1 MAIEIERKYLLINE
15 DWRQLVS
22 KSTRMTQGY
31 LCRSEIKA
39 IRVRIAADQ
48 AHIDI
53 KQSIDGIHRHE
64 FEYDIPVKDAEEIL
78 KQTTEEG
85 VIDKTR
91 HLIVDDDL
99 TWEIDEFHGNNAGL
113 IVAEIELPSADH
125 PVPQHPWL
133 GKEVSTDMKY
143 FNSHLISH
151 PYKDWSDEEKS

>member
-39 IRVRIAADQ
+39 IRVRVAANQ
-48 AHIDI
+48 AHINI

-64 FEYDIPVKDAEEIL
+64 FEYDIPVKDAEEML
-78 KQTTEEG
+78 KQTAEDG

-91 HLIVDDDL
+91 HLIVDGDL
-99 TWEIDEFHGNNAGL
+99 TWKLLCYSSSIPNCLESWRVGTVYRLSSHQHTQGL
-113 IVAEIELPSADH
+113 DDCEVALWLQLSHHESSK
-125 PVPQHPWL
+125 VPARCPHR
-133 GKEVSTDMKY
+133 E
-143 FNSHLISH
+143 
-151 PYKDWSDEEKS
+151 